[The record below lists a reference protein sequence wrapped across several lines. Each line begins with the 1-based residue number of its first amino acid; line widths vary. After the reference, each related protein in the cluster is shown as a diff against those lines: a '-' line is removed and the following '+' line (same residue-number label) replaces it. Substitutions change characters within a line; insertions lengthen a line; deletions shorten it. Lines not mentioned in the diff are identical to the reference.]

1 MSMLPMRW
9 DPMRDL
15 TTLQREFD
23 DLFRRVFGVTRERGG
38 EAGLVVAPAVNS
50 FIKDGTL
57 HLEAELPG
65 VNPEQLEVRVD
76 GREVVI
82 RGERR
87 SGRSEEQAD
96 YLLRE
101 TRYSVFERRL
111 PLPEGADAE
120 HAHAAYRDG
129 LLEITMP
136 VTVAK
141 PGGRK
146 LVIEGMETGKKSK
159 EVH

>member
-1 MSMLPMRW
+1 MLPMRW

-15 TTLQREFD
+15 STLQREFD
-23 DLFRRVFGVTRERGG
+23 DLFRRVFGAARERGG
-38 EAGLVVAPAVNS
+38 EAEFVVAPAVNS
-50 FIKDGTL
+50 FIKDGNL

-65 VNPEQLEVRVD
+65 VNPEQLEVRID

-87 SGRSEEQAD
+87 AGRSEEKAD
-96 YLLRE
+96 YLMRE
-101 TRYSVFERRL
+101 TRYSAFERRL

-120 HAHAAYRDG
+120 HAHAVCHDG

-136 VTVAK
+136 VTAAK

-146 LVIEGMETGKKSK
+146 LVIEGMETGKKSS